1 MLSNSHGN
9 YIELVKTGDRTEFVL
24 SQRRELRY
32 VLVMSSKKMLWK
44 RKEFSELLTS
54 VQKKVKPSC
63 VSEYLNSSLLAAWSR
78 IQS

>member
-32 VLVMSSKKMLWK
+32 VLVMSSKKCCGNEK
-44 RKEFSELLTS
+44 NF
-54 VQKKVKPSC
+54 
-63 VSEYLNSSLLAAWSR
+63 LNC
-78 IQS
+78 